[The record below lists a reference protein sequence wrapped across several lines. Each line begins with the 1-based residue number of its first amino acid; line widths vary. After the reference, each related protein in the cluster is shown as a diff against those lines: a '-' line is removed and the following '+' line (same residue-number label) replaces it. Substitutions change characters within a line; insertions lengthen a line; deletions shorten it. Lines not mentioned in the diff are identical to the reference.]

1 MNNLLR
7 ILFSCLICIFVASC
21 SEDESVSHE
30 SYLKGVYS
38 NYSEDETPN
47 LDITYN
53 GVGVKDKEVSVN
65 TIDDLAF
72 DVLLKNILTTPDVLF
87 SDVVLQKSGDDYVCE
102 MDSVINNKEVHVEM
116 RIKPEYNQE
125 QSDKANANMV
135 LDVAESEV
143 V

>member
-72 DVLLKNILTTPDVLF
+72 DVLLKNILTTPGVLF

-116 RIKPEYNQE
+116 RIKLEYNQE

-135 LDVAESEV
+135 LDVAESDV
-143 V
+143 K